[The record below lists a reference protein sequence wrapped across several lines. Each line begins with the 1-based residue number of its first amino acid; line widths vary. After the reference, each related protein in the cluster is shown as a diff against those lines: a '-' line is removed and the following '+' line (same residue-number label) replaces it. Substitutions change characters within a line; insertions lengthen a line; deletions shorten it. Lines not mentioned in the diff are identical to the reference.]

1 MTMNIEAICS
11 ILADQAIEYTKNEA
25 GVIII
30 REFQFPDNL
39 DQIYQVPIAVSI
51 LDYED
56 QSYLRLDV
64 FELIP
69 KSAIINENIYQEL
82 LACNFEVPRVRL
94 ALDHD
99 QDITLTLDLSVY
111 EFNPDSVISA
121 INHIATSAMLLLD
134 RLSGFFDTE
143 K

>member
-1 MTMNIEAICS
+1 MGIFIT
-11 ILADQAIEYTKNEA
+11 
-25 GVIII
+25 
-30 REFQFPDNL
+30 REFQSLDNP
-39 DQIYQVPIAVSI
+39 DQIYLIPIAVSI

-69 KSAIINENIYQEL
+69 KSAITNENIYQEL

-134 RLSGFFDTE
+134 KLSDFFDTE
-143 K
+143 DNA